1 MQLPSDNRF
10 ITTRKRFHEV
20 LDEEYGP
27 DEVNA
32 FLAVL
37 CHAYLQWNRADM
49 VLHANRPLSES
60 ELLKFHFA
68 LKELRSGKPLQYILG
83 ESPFLGLS
91 FLVNEHVLI
100 PRPETEELVMHIHQ
114 ALKARDNARILDIG
128 TGSGCIPIA
137 LKHLN
142 PMFEIEALDVSE
154 KALAVARENAGRNS
168 AAVVFHQSD
177 ILKDEHPA
185 WTNTWTCIVSNPPY
199 ILEKEKEQMKRNV
212 LNFEPHLAL
221 FVHDDDPI
229 LFYRVIARK
238 AMKWLTA
245 DGSLWFEINP
255 VYANEIEAMLRD
267 NGFTHVEHLTDLQG
281 KSRMVKALR

>member
-27 DEVNA
+27 EEVNA

-37 CHAYLQWNRADM
+37 CNAYLQWNRADM

-68 LKELRSGKPLQYILG
+68 LKELLSGKPLQYILG
-83 ESPFLGLS
+83 ESHFLGLR

-100 PRPETEELVMHIHQ
+100 PRPETEELVMHIHHSL
-114 ALKARDNARILDIG
+114 AKKNTAHILDIG
-128 TGSGCIPIA
+128 TGSGCIPVA

-142 PMFEIEALDVSE
+142 AHYTTEALDVSE
-154 KALAVARENAGRNS
+154 KALEVARENARRNQTE
-168 AAVVFHQSD
+168 VLFHLSD
-177 ILKDEHPA
+177 ILKDEYIA
-185 WTNTWTCIVSNPPY
+185 WEKKWDLIVSNPPY
-199 ILEKEKEQMKRNV
+199 ILEEEKEQMKRNV

-221 FVHDDDPI
+221 FVNDKDPI
-229 LFYRVIARK
+229 LFYRVIAQK
-238 AMKWLTA
+238 ALKWLNSE
-245 DGSLWFEINP
+245 GSLWFEINP
-255 VYANEIEAMLRD
+255 IYALEIQGMLNEA
-267 NGFTHVEHLTDLQG
+267 GFSHVELLTDLQG
-281 KSRMVKALR
+281 KTRMVKASH